1 MHSHMVTSCRFF
13 WGGLSLYMVWRT
25 FSTQL
30 DPPVYAYLIFWPHLI
45 WLQNTLVSASNLIIG
60 SWCFY
65 IICSIAD
72 PLKQSNA
79 VVHHY
84 FCIQIY
90 RFLSFRRLL
99 SQQVTGDRPFSGI
112 IRGCSQGT
120 RGHRRILKP
129 WSQRKRPG
137 QFWEFLWEFSEN
149 WLVNPIMFLGKLP
162 KNVEAPEMGKFLM
175 QHDAWQF
182 DPRVISQLPA
192 NQPVLCRWNWQDFQK
207 HLTCCWLAR
216 CRFVRMFY
224 SAFPDFLDKYHR
236 SNLSPHNCWNPP
248 EPL

>member
-112 IRGCSQGT
+112 IRGCIQGT

-162 KNVEAPEMGKFLM
+162 KCWSTGNGQISHATRCLTVWPQGDFSIASKSTCPMSVKLTRLSEAPYML
-175 QHDAWQF
+175 
-182 DPRVISQLPA
+182 
-192 NQPVLCRWNWQDFQK
+192 
-207 HLTCCWLAR
+207 LTG
-216 CRFVRMFY
+216 
-224 SAFPDFLDKYHR
+224 
-236 SNLSPHNCWNPP
+236 
-248 EPL
+248 

>member
-13 WGGLSLYMVWRT
+13 GGGLSLYMVWRT

-112 IRGCSQGT
+112 IRGCSQGSAWTQADPKAMEPKEAAWPILGISLGIFRKLIGQSDNVSWEITKKCWSTGNGQISHAT
-120 RGHRRILKP
+120 RCLTVWPQGD
-129 WSQRKRPG
+129 
-137 QFWEFLWEFSEN
+137 FSIASKSTCPMS
-149 WLVNPIMFLGKLP
+149 VKLTRLS
-162 KNVEAPEMGKFLM
+162 EAPYML
-175 QHDAWQF
+175 
-182 DPRVISQLPA
+182 
-192 NQPVLCRWNWQDFQK
+192 
-207 HLTCCWLAR
+207 LTG
-216 CRFVRMFY
+216 
-224 SAFPDFLDKYHR
+224 
-236 SNLSPHNCWNPP
+236 
-248 EPL
+248 